1 MMSERAKDLAKQ
13 LETLNNEVIAFVDS
27 CSEEDW
33 RKICT
38 WEDWT
43 VAVTARHIGSG
54 HYRAIGLAKMIING
68 EKLPDITNEQ
78 IKEGGNR
85 HARKHADCTKDE
97 VLKVLQKNGADTADF
112 IAGLSDD
119 ELDRTGHL
127 AVVGGEITTQQYIE
141 YVILKDCSKHLAN
154 MKAAIGI

>member
-1 MMSERAKDLAKQ
+1 MSQRAQDLAQQ

-27 CSEEDW
+27 CSDENW
-33 RKICT
+33 HKVCN

-43 VAVTARHIGSG
+43 VGVTARHVGSG
-54 HYRAIGLAKMIING
+54 HYKAIGLAKMIING
-68 EKLPDITNEQ
+68 EKLPDITAEQ
-78 IKEGGNR
+78 INEGGNQ

-119 ELDRTGHL
+119 ELDRKGHL
-127 AVVGGEITTQQYIE
+127 AVAGGEITTQQFIE
-141 YVILKDCSKHLAN
+141 YVILKDSIKHLAN
-154 MKAAIGI
+154 MKTAIGI

>member
-1 MMSERAKDLAKQ
+1 MSQRANDLAKQ

-33 RKICT
+33 HKVCS

-43 VAVTARHIGSG
+43 VGVTARHVGSG
-54 HYRAIGLAKMIING
+54 HYRAIGLAKMIIKG
-68 EKLPDITNEQ
+68 DKLPDITAEQ
-78 IKEGGNR
+78 INEGGNQ

-97 VLKVLQKNGADTADF
+97 VLKVLQKNGTDTADF

-127 AVVGGEITTQQYIE
+127 AVAGGEITTQQLIE
-141 YVILKDCSKHLAN
+141 YVVLKDSSKHLAN
-154 MKAAIGI
+154 MKTAIGI